1 MVHGKSV
8 FISGGGPVGL
18 AAAVELARRGIKVK
32 TVDADAAVSPQSRA
46 LVVNHR
52 SLDLLEPSGVA
63 ERILAKG
70 HRLKYMVIRRHGEIL
85 GHLDF
90 SVIRH
95 RFNFVLALAQS
106 ETETILEQR
115 LVEMGAP
122 LLRGKALTGFS
133 AEDRITI
140 SLQDGSTAQADCLIG
155 ADGAHSPVRKILGLG
170 FPGESQPEEF
180 GLADVTLDDW
190 PFPFDTMVITLMN
203 HHIVPFIPMA
213 EGFGR
218 FISTVPN
225 CLEHLPDDAKI
236 SRVDWETNFK
246 ISFRQA
252 ETYQKGNVFLA
263 GDAAHIHSPVGA
275 RGMNLGIEDA
285 CWLAQMISED
295 NTGRYTEL
303 RHPAGAQ
310 VLKFTRRFTNFAK
323 SRGPLQDAILAVGLP
338 MLSHLPSLQQ
348 RLFKNLTGMDT
359 PPPSWL

>member
-1 MVHGKSV
+1 MNHDKSV
-8 FISGGGPVGL
+8 FVSGGGPVGL
-18 AAAVELARRGIKVK
+18 TAAVELARRGI
-32 TVDADAAVSPQSRA
+32 TVQAIDPDAAVSAQSRA

-52 SLDLLEPSGVA
+52 SLDLLQPSGIT
-63 ERILAKG
+63 ERVLAKG
-70 HRLKYMVIRRHGEIL
+70 HRLNHMVFRRHGKIL

-90 SVIRH
+90 SVIKH

-115 LVEMGAP
+115 LAELGAP
-122 LLRGKALTGFS
+122 LQRGNALTGFS
-133 AEDRITI
+133 VADRVNIT
-140 SLQDGSTAQADCLIG
+140 LQDGSTSQADYLIG

-180 GLADVTLDDW
+180 GLADVTLRDW
-190 PFPFDTMVITLMN
+190 PFPFDTIVITLMD
-203 HHIVPFIPMA
+203 HHVVPFIPMA

-225 CLEHLPDDAKI
+225 CLERLPEDAKI

-252 ETYQKGNVFLA
+252 ETYQKGNIFLA

-285 CWLAQMISED
+285 CWLAQLVAEG

-303 RHPAGAQ
+303 RRPVGAN

-323 SRGPLQDAILAVGLP
+323 SRGPLQDAILTAGLP
-338 MLSHLPSLQQ
+338 ILSLLPSLQQ